1 MKPPHLLSLVVLL
14 LLAACAPAATRPIA
28 SGAPPAAEQ
37 PITSPA
43 AESPGVAAAAP
54 VPPAPAAALAPSNP
68 AGQPSGSAAPPQ
80 SFGPLVS
87 TPLEGTGGGHAA
99 PFDQP
104 RSLNLPAGFRAQ
116 LFASGLTN
124 PRLMA
129 FDERGVLHVTQ
140 TRAGSVVA
148 LPDRDGDGVADEV
161 VVIHAG
167 LNRPHGLAFRDGW
180 LYVANTDG
188 VVRLGSGADTL
199 ARPQRES
206 VVEGIPSGAGHFTRT
221 LGFGPDGGMYVSVG
235 SSCNVCRERDPQ
247 RAAILRYEPDGRGER
262 IFAKGLRNAVGFTW
276 RPGTDELWAT
286 NNGRDNLGDDVPP
299 ETLNLVRDGDDFG
312 WPRCHNGRIVD
323 PEFGGGGACNG
334 VAAPRAEM
342 PAHGAPLGL
351 AFYPDA
357 NSVIVAL
364 HGSWNRSVPV
374 PPHLVRVL
382 LHPDGQN
389 DVEDFATGWQL
400 GVGDNTRWGR
410 VAGVAVAP
418 DGSLYVSDDTAGAI
432 YRLSR

>member
-1 MKPPHLLSLVVLL
+1 M
-14 LLAACAPAATRPIA
+14 
-28 SGAPPAAEQ
+28 G
-37 PITSPA
+37 
-43 AESPGVAAAAP
+43 AAAAP
-54 VPPAPAAALAPSNP
+54 PPQPFGGLVATSLEIP
-68 AGQPSGSAAPPQ
+68 AG
-80 SFGPLVS
+80 
-87 TPLEGTGGGHAA
+87 TRAA

-104 RSLNLPAGFRAQ
+104 RRLNLPPGFRAQ
-116 LFASGLTN
+116 LFAAGLSN
-124 PRLMA
+124 PRMLA

-140 TRAGSVVA
+140 TSDGSVIA

-161 VVIHAG
+161 VVVHAG
-167 LNRPHGLAFRDGW
+167 LNRPHGLAFRDGS

-188 VVRLGSGADTL
+188 VVRLPAADGL
-199 ARPQRES
+199 ARPRRER
-206 VVEGIPSGAGHFTRT
+206 VVDGIPSGRGHFTRT

-235 SSCNVCRERDPQ
+235 SSCNVCRERDAE
-247 RAAILRYEPDGRGER
+247 RAAIVRYEPDGRGER
-262 IFAKGLRNAVGFTW
+262 IFAKGLRNAVGFAW

-286 NNGRDNLGDDVPP
+286 NNGRDQLGDDLPP

-323 PEFGGGGACNG
+323 PEYGGAGACNG

-342 PAHGAPLGL
+342 QAHAAPLGM

-382 LHPDGQN
+382 LFPDGHSE
-389 DVEDFATGWQL
+389 VEEFATGWQL
-400 GVGDNTRWGR
+400 GTSADTRWGR
-410 VAGVAVAP
+410 VAGVAVGP

-432 YRLSR
+432 YRISR